1 LTHMHADHVAGLPG
15 VFFMVAHAGRTE
27 TLDIYGPVG
36 TGYVIEGLRRIVPEL
51 PFPIQIHELTGGE
64 HFPLPGGM
72 SGSCA
77 AAAHGV
83 PCLAYRFELE
93 RKPAFLPEQAQALGL
108 PVQLWSRL
116 QHGETLE
123 FNGRTITPAEVLGP
137 PRRGISLAF
146 ITDTRPT
153 KQLALFARDVDLL
166 ICESMYDNA
175 EDLPLAKAHA
185 HMLAEEAA
193 GIAQTAGAHSLL
205 LTHFSPKITDPAG
218 PEKAARSVF
227 ARSRAARD
235 GMVITLGYES

>member
-1 LTHMHADHVAGLPG
+1 MHADHVAGLPG
-15 VFFMVAHAGRTE
+15 VIFMVAHAGRTE
-27 TLDIYGPVG
+27 LLDIYGPVG
-36 TGYVIEGLRRIVPEL
+36 TGYVIDGLRRIVPEL
-51 PFPIQIHELTGGE
+51 PFPVQIHELKGGE

-72 SGSCA
+72 QGSCTA
-77 AAAHGV
+77 ASHGV

-93 RKPAFLPEQAQALGL
+93 RNPAFLPERAQALGL

-123 FNGRTITPAEVLGP
+123 FNGRVITPAEVLGP

-153 KQLALFARDVDLL
+153 ERLNTFAHDVDLL

-193 GIAQTAGAHSLL
+193 GIARNAGAHSLL
-205 LTHFSPKITDPAG
+205 LTHFSPKITDPSG
-218 PEKAARSVF
+218 PEKAARRVF
-227 ARSRAARD
+227 ANTRAARD
-235 GMVITLGYES
+235 GTIVSLEYES